1 MITLCSFITFGL
13 GAFSYALIEILW
25 RGHTH
30 WSMMIAGGLCF
41 LSFARI
47 AEKLSHLRLLYKC
60 AVGSLA
66 VTVIEFIFGLIF
78 NIILGK
84 GVWDY
89 SDKPFNLFGQV
100 CLLFSV
106 LWGLLG
112 IIGIPVAGAV
122 RKTLKNKNLRIG

>member
-41 LSFARI
+41 LSFAKI
-47 AEKLSHLRLLYKC
+47 AESCKRRLLFKC
-60 AVGSLA
+60 LLGSIA
-66 VTVIEFIFGLIF
+66 VTVIEFVFGLVF
-78 NIILGK
+78 NIILK
-84 GVWDY
+84 KSVWDY

-112 IIGIPVAGAV
+112 IIGIPLAG
-122 RKTLKNKNLRIG
+122 RIRRTLKHKNLRIG

>member
-1 MITLCSFITFGL
+1 MIDLCSFITFGL

-41 LSFARI
+41 LSFAKI
-47 AEKLSHLRLLYKC
+47 AESCKRLWHKC
-60 AVGSLA
+60 LLGSLA

-78 NIILGK
+78 NIILKK

-89 SDKPFNLFGQV
+89 SDKPFNLLGQV
-100 CLLFSV
+100 CLLFS
-106 LWGLLG
+106 LYWALLG
-112 IIGIPVAGAV
+112 IIGIPIAGKVKKA
-122 RKTLKNKNLRIG
+122 LKNKNLRIG

>member
-1 MITLCSFITFGL
+1 MIILCNFITFGL

-41 LSFARI
+41 LSFSKI
-47 AEKLSHLRLLYKC
+47 AENCKRRLWHKC
-60 AVGSLA
+60 IIGSIC
-66 VTVIEFIFGLIF
+66 VTVIEFVFGVIF
-78 NIILGK
+78 NIILK
-84 GVWDY
+84 KDVWDY

-112 IIGIPVAGAV
+112 IVGIPLAGGV
-122 RKTLKNKNLRIG
+122 RRTLKHKNLRIG

>member
-1 MITLCSFITFGL
+1 MITLCSIITFGL

-41 LSFARI
+41 LSFSKI
-47 AEKLSHLRLLYKC
+47 AESCKMRLWHKC
-60 AVGSLA
+60 IIGSLA
-66 VTVIEFIFGLIF
+66 VTTIEFIFGLIF
-78 NIILGK
+78 NIILKK

-106 LWGLLG
+106 LWGLLA
-112 IIGIPVAGAV
+112 IVGIPVAGRV
-122 RKTLKNKNLRIG
+122 HKTLKNKNLRIG